1 MSGGS
6 RLVETERSGHVWII
20 RLNRPEAL
28 NAVHAT
34 MAAEVAAAVDVLD
47 ADPELRVGVITG
59 AGRAF
64 CAGVDLKAV
73 ARGEDVLVPGHPEWG
88 FAGVTQRVPAKPLI
102 AAVNGL
108 ALGGGCELVL
118 ACDLAVMN
126 DSTYLGLPEVTR
138 GVFAGGGGVVRLGAS
153 KWAMEALLT
162 GDPVPAERAAAW
174 GLVNR
179 IVPAA
184 QVLPA
189 ALELAGRIAANSPS
203 AVRVTKRLARTAG
216 GAEAGW
222 VADVWTRNA
231 AESIAVLQTPDARE
245 GARAFAEHREP
256 RWQSS

>member
-1 MSGGS
+1 MSAGS
-6 RLVETERSGHVWII
+6 GLVETERAGHVWII

-28 NAVHAT
+28 NAVDAT
-34 MAAEVAAAVDVLD
+34 MAAEVAAAADILD
-47 ADPELRVGVITG
+47 ADPGLRVGVITG
-59 AGRAF
+59 TGRAF

-118 ACDLAVMN
+118 ACDLAIMN
-126 DSTYLGLPEVTR
+126 DATFLGLPEVTR
-138 GVFAGGGGVVRLGAS
+138 GIFAGGGGVVRLGAS

-162 GDPVPAERAAAW
+162 GDRVPAARAAAW

-184 QVLPA
+184 QVWPA

-203 AVRVTKRLARTAG
+203 AVRITKRLARAAD
-216 GAEAGW
+216 GAESGW

-231 AESIAVLQTPDARE
+231 AESTAVLKTPDARE
-245 GARAFAEHREP
+245 GALAFAEHRAP
-256 RWQSS
+256 RWPTD